1 MSWRRTS
8 DRLDVGV
15 VGAWRQAGRT
25 ALALRAGRGGV
36 LDLDD
41 ARALARGLVR
51 GLAGMGM
58 VAAEPSPGTHLTADV
73 REYRSSSGGFF
84 VPEVRPGDRVAAAQ
98 LLGLV
103 RAPIGGD
110 PLETITAERPGV
122 VLGVRVYPMAN
133 ARELLVRIA

>member
-1 MSWRRTS
+1 
-8 DRLDVGV
+8 
-15 VGAWRQAGRT
+15 
-25 ALALRAGRGGV
+25 
-36 LDLDD
+36 
-41 ARALARGLVR
+41 
-51 GLAGMGM
+51 
-58 VAAEPSPGTHLTADV
+58 
-73 REYRSSSGGFF
+73 

-133 ARELLVRIA
+133 ARELLVRIAE